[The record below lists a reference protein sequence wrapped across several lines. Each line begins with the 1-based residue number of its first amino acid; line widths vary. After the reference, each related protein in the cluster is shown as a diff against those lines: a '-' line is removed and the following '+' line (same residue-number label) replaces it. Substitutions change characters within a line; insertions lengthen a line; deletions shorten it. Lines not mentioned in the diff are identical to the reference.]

1 MNTAR
6 VDAGRHP
13 AWFSSSYSNG
23 AGGECVQCAPT
34 GDKMLV
40 RDSKLEAGPVIT
52 LGGEAWR
59 AFTGGVVGT
68 DV

>member
-6 VDAGRHP
+6 VNAGRHP
-13 AWFSSSYSNG
+13 VWFRSSYSNG
-23 AGGECVQCAPT
+23 AGGECLECAST
-34 GDKMLV
+34 GDKVLV

-52 LGGEAWR
+52 LAGVAWH
-59 AFTGGVVGT
+59 AFMGGVVGT